1 MSTKSR
7 PKLIQRFTGRGGKA
21 RLIDALKNQAL
32 IAGNQAIA
40 LRFASKA
47 VTQALR
53 KGHALI
59 KQGAADNDIYF
70 VLSGSC
76 TIAVNERE
84 VAVRKAGEHVGEMA
98 LLDTTALR
106 SASVFT
112 TEASVVARVS
122 EKAFTRIADRH
133 PEVWRRVASNLANR
147 LRERSK
153 FHSVPRSQSAIF
165 IGSSSEGLRV
175 AEHIN
180 RYLMRLPLVPRLW
193 SQGVFECSKTTI
205 EDLMRINS
213 EVDFAVL
220 VLTGDDVTKGR
231 GTKKVSPRD
240 NVIFELGLFMG
251 ALRRERTYIVANKM
265 VDLKIPT
272 DLLGVTYLPYAN
284 KRGRSLAHNLQPV
297 LRAIRL
303 LIEKHGPI

>member
-1 MSTKSR
+1 MSTKTR
-7 PKLIQRFTGRGGKA
+7 PSLIQRFTGSGGKS
-21 RLIDALKNQAL
+21 RLINALKNQAL
-32 IAGNQAIA
+32 VGGDQTIA
-40 LRFASKA
+40 LRLANQA
-47 VTQALR
+47 RTQSLR
-53 KGHALI
+53 KGYKLI

-70 VLSGSC
+70 ILSGSC
-76 TIAVNERE
+76 SIAVNDRE
-84 VAVRKAGEHVGEMA
+84 IGVRKAGEHVGEMA

-106 SASVFT
+106 SASVCAA
-112 TEASVVARVS
+112 EASVVARVS
-122 EKAFTRIADRH
+122 ERAFTRIADKH
-133 PEVWRRVASNLANR
+133 PEIWRRTASILANR

-153 FHSVPRSQSAIF
+153 FHSVPRSQAAIF
-165 IGSSSEGLRV
+165 IGSSGEGLKV

-205 EDLMRINS
+205 EDLMRINK

-220 VLTGDDVTKGR
+220 VLTGDDVTKSR
-231 GTKKVSPRD
+231 GKKNASPRD

-251 ALRRERTYIVANKM
+251 ALRRERTYIVANRN

-272 DLLGVTYLPYAN
+272 DLLGVTYLPYSC
-284 KRGRSLAHNLQPV
+284 KRGRTVARNLQSV